1 MASRNHAT
9 AAPSKPTNTTASVIR
24 IPTGIKKEDVKGL
37 LGELLL
43 EALTTK
49 APSTGPLSDTDVHQP
64 AINTEAAN
72 DRDINLAT
80 SPADAFF
87 SDVRPNAKGANH
99 SSRDERVKEA
109 VSVLREAQRVLAFT
123 NPDLKGKTRKW
134 GVNSTNR
141 KKALETVDQLVNS
154 ALRTLGSA

>member
-9 AAPSKPTNTTASVIR
+9 AVRNTTTKPANTVVR
-24 IPTGIKKEDVKGL
+24 IPNGIKKEDVKGL

-43 EALTTK
+43 EALTHT
-49 APSTGPLSDTDVHQP
+49 SSNPLSDTDVHQP
-64 AINTEAAN
+64 TINTEAAN

-87 SDVRPNAKGANH
+87 SDVRPNTKGANH

-123 NPDLKGKTRKW
+123 NPDLKGKTRAW
-134 GVNSTNR
+134 GRNNETR

>member
-9 AAPSKPTNTTASVIR
+9 AAPSKPTNTASVIR
-24 IPTGIKKEDVKGL
+24 IPNGIKKEDVKGL

-49 APSTGPLSDTDVHQP
+49 APSNPLSDTDIHQP

-87 SDVRPNAKGANH
+87 SDVRPNAKGASH

-123 NPDLKGKTRKW
+123 NPDLKGKTRAW
-134 GVNSTNR
+134 GRNNETR